1 LPVSES
7 FVEYPIPD
15 LPGISVAR
23 IGRDG
28 VYNYYFSGYF
38 AGDSFEVPPGYT
50 FADSSVFPEFKKY
63 RGAPVQMIGGRVPVL
78 GHDIEHMVFEIDQ
91 DGFRSSWLWGGYVTL
106 RHRDAIAGTQLLV
119 LVD

>member
-1 LPVSES
+1 VSES

-38 AGDSFEVPPGYT
+38 AGDYFEVPPGYM
-50 FADSSVFPEFKKY
+50 FADATVFPELKKY
-63 RGAPVQMIGGRVPVL
+63 QGAPVQMIGGRVPVL

-91 DGFRSSWLWGGYVTL
+91 EGFRSSWLWGGYVTL